1 MGNPNK
7 NQHLPPTSHHNQSL
21 AIVHFLVCRA
31 KNQKNLLDSSILLFI
46 YTWKYSIFN
55 SYTFGNTPFI
65 CLDFENISLCFS
77 YDGKMINYS
86 ELWEEN
92 ANSDFN
98 SPSL

>member
-21 AIVHFLVCRA
+21 AIVDVLVCRA
-31 KNQKNLLDSSILLFI
+31 KNQKNLDSSILLFI

-65 CLDFENISLCFS
+65 CLHFENISLCFS
-77 YDGKMINYS
+77 YDGKMINHA
-86 ELWEEN
+86 L
-92 ANSDFN
+92 
-98 SPSL
+98 